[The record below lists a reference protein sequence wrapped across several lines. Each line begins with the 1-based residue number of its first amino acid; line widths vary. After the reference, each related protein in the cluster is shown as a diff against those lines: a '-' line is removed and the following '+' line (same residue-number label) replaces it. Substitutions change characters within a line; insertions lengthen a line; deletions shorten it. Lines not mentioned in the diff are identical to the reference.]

1 MCARTAVHNSGYPSC
16 CWWWRWPCLV
26 CIMWTDYRL
35 TLQRHCRHQSSQH
48 LHSVGSAGLDRTFK
62 WLGLDVVFSVWM
74 LGISGWWAGVRGWG
88 LAAGP
93 LYSPSPA
100 PHSINNFEHVKWASH
115 QPPATSQASTSQAQH
130 GAAVPGYS
138 RAAHRPLRATGDTGT
153 GRGTTGGLYVEATTR

>member
-16 CWWWRWPCLV
+16 CWWCWWPCLV

-35 TLQRHCRHQSSQH
+35 TLQRHCRHQSSLH

-62 WLGLDVVFSVWM
+62 WLGLDIVFSVWM
-74 LGISGWWAGVRGWG
+74 LGISGLVAGVRGWG

-115 QPPATSQASTSQAQH
+115 QPPARPAPARHSTGRRSQDTAEQH
-130 GAAVPGYS
+130 TGHCGP
-138 RAAHRPLRATGDTGT
+138 RGDTGT
-153 GRGTTGGLYVEATTR
+153 GRGTTGGL

>member
-16 CWWWRWPCLV
+16 CWWWWRWPCLV

-35 TLQRHCRHQSSQH
+35 TLQRHCRHQSSLH

-62 WLGLDVVFSVWM
+62 WLGLDIVFSVWM

-115 QPPATSQASTSQAQH
+115 QPPARPAPARHSTGRRSQDTAEQH
-130 GAAVPGYS
+130 TGHCG
-138 RAAHRPLRATGDTGT
+138 HGDTGT
-153 GRGTTGGLYVEATTR
+153 GRGTTGGL